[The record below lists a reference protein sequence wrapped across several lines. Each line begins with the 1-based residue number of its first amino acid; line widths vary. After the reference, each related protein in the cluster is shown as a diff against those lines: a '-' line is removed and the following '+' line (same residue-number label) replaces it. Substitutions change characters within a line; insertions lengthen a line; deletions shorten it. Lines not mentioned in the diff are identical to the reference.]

1 MEEAAEVY
9 HAGHVAQKAVEAK
22 VRKKAE
28 KQRLVEEEDKRKQ
41 LKYLKQLQNK
51 VLAKNTALL
60 ESTGDFQIIETKHK
74 KINSEDEEK

>member
-1 MEEAAEVY
+1 M
-9 HAGHVAQKAVEAK
+9 
-22 VRKKAE
+22 RKKAE
-28 KQRLVEEEDKRKQ
+28 KQRLVEEKDKRKQ

-74 KINSEDEEK
+74 EVNSEDEKE